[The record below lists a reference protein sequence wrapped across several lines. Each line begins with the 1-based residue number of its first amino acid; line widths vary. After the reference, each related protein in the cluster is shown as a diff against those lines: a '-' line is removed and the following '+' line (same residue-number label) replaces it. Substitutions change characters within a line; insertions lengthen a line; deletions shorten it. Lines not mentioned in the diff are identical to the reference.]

1 MPWSYARGQD
11 VMTVP
16 WLDRVVA
23 HGIPRARFELLEAA
37 AHQPFRR
44 TRTSLTPVID
54 TFWRDV
60 DEGARAMEATGR
72 RTPLARP
79 TRGAPSKRGGGP
91 RRPPMCHPDNRRL
104 VAGDGAQRL
113 RN

>member
-37 AHQPFRR
+37 AHQPFQED
-44 TRTSLTPVID
+44 PD
-54 TFWRDV
+54 QFNARDRHV
-60 DEGARAMEATGR
+60 
-72 RTPLARP
+72 LA
-79 TRGAPSKRGGGP
+79 
-91 RRPPMCHPDNRRL
+91 
-104 VAGDGAQRL
+104 
-113 RN
+113 